1 MRGNCTL
8 MKEISDLGC
17 MLKGIFCGTNRIF
30 KTIFK
35 KQRIGY
41 MNIECLMR
49 CECADGY
56 YQKNDQCIKESISP
70 IELYNSVRMIS
81 FSNNS

>member
-1 MRGNCTL
+1 
-8 MKEISDLGC
+8 
-17 MLKGIFCGTNRIF
+17 
-30 KTIFK
+30 
-35 KQRIGY
+35 